1 MANGGSYWITS
12 GQQDTA
18 DSGFAPRR
26 WQQWIMGEDAR
37 SMQGSDEEAQGLLAY
52 AGYAQQSMKGV
63 ADRAGGMIGG
73 HMGFAMQAA
82 TISTQAWITF
92 FVLLVLGGLLMAA
105 SFASL
110 PMLLLAPQKFAC
122 VFTTGSA
129 CILGALCSLKG
140 FNAFVAHLTTRE
152 RRPLSM
158 GFLGSMMGTLWASM
172 WCRSGLLTIV
182 FSVVQISSLLWFF
195 VSYIPGGAY
204 AMGLVCDFLKGALRH
219 VCCNLCASKAS
230 LPL

>member
-1 MANGGSYWITS
+1 MPSAMANGGSYWITS
-12 GQQDTA
+12 GQQDA
-18 DSGFAPRR
+18 ANSGFAPRR

-110 PMLLLAPQKFAC
+110 PMLLLAPQKKLAFLESPRAESRLQNC
-122 VFTTGSA
+122 CMG
-129 CILGALCSLKG
+129 
-140 FNAFVAHLTTRE
+140 NANDQ
-152 RRPLSM
+152 
-158 GFLGSMMGTLWASM
+158 
-172 WCRSGLLTIV
+172 GL
-182 FSVVQISSLLWFF
+182 
-195 VSYIPGGAY
+195 
-204 AMGLVCDFLKGALRH
+204 R
-219 VCCNLCASKAS
+219 AS
-230 LPL
+230 LQQVLPVF